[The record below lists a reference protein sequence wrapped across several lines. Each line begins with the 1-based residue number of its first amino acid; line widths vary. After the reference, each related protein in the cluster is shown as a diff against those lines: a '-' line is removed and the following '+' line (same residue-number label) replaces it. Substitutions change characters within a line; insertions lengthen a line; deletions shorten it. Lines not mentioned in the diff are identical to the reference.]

1 MAKIE
6 IEIDLDDLA
15 SELMYFQYED
25 LIGFVLGLDSY
36 VSDSNFTESLIRELQ
51 RVLDEEDA

>member
-25 LIGFVLGLDSY
+25 LIGFVLGLEAY
-36 VSDSNFTESLIRELQ
+36 VADSNFTESLIHELQ
-51 RVLDEEDA
+51 RVLDEENS